1 MERLLRARSRDAVSW
16 KQLFHPNPVAVWW
29 YVSIRVSGEGW
40 LFLERKAD
48 MQINIGEVL
57 VSALASGLVEKLL
70 QGDDT
75 PSVQVLLYGAK
86 DKPIE
91 AEPDELLNGLRQA
104 ALLLERQREVVGDL
118 ASQLK
123 SLLTPFGDG
132 PTTFQAL
139 KGLSGS
145 MVPILAQAGE
155 KLLAS
160 KAPWGPVV
168 HSAIQRLIADLRTI
182 ESFAEGDESLFGVE
196 RVVTICLRGP
206 AKLVEQTAG
215 ELEDLARKRQ
225 AESLEALTTS
235 GGVKVA
241 ECPNGHVVII
251 QEDKTI
257 HTNVNVTQEMR
268 EVLGEKLLRNTDEFP
283 CDDQTDEDNEEDIVY
298 EDEDEETT
306 PSDSLS

>member
-1 MERLLRARSRDAVSW
+1 
-16 KQLFHPNPVAVWW
+16 
-29 YVSIRVSGEGW
+29 
-40 LFLERKAD
+40 

-145 MVPILAQAGE
+145 IVPILAQAGE
-155 KLLAS
+155 KLRAS

-168 HSAIQRLIADLRTI
+168 HYAIEHLIADLRTI

-196 RVVTICLRGP
+196 RVVTICFRGP

-215 ELEDLARKRQ
+215 ELEELARKRQ

-235 GGVKVA
+235 GDVKVA
-241 ECPNGHVVII
+241 ESSEGRVVII
-251 QEDKTI
+251 KGDKTI
-257 HTNVNVTQEMR
+257 RTDVAVTLQMR
-268 EVLGEKLLRNTDEFP
+268 EALGDKLVREAEIVGDDSTQDRQVDQEKH
-283 CDDQTDEDNEEDIVY
+283 
-298 EDEDEETT
+298 EDEEVA
-306 PSDSLS
+306 PSGSTS